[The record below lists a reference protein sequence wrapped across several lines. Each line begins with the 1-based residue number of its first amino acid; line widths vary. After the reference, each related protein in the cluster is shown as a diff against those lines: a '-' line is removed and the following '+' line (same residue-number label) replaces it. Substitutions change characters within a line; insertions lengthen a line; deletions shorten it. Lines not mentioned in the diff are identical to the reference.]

1 MSSII
6 NQINITEETNNIISE
21 MINSNDFQ
29 NMFPQFFK
37 EENND
42 NFNEYFINST
52 NSINEPISLDDII
65 LIHYSKTEEDEIM
78 KNLNK

>member
-1 MSSII
+1 
-6 NQINITEETNNIISE
+6 

-29 NMFPQFFK
+29 NMFQQFFK

-52 NSINEPISLDDII
+52 ND
-65 LIHYSKTEEDEIM
+65 Y
-78 KNLNK
+78 